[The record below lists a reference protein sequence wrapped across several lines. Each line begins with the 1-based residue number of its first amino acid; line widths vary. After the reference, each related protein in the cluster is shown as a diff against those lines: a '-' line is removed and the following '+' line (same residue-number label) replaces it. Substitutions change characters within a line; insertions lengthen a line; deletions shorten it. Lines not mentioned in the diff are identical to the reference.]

1 MMLLHR
7 HIESPVSPPASSF
20 VGFKRTGDF
29 AEQAALLQ
37 GWNQDYAQ
45 LSSGRFEGY
54 VSEMRFDGIHL
65 FLEYTSQSMFQHGQL
80 PEDVIAVGV
89 PLQFGSNGLFCGS
102 ACDNHSMHIFSG
114 KEGFEFFS
122 PTQLLMGGISVERDT
137 LLNSLSAEDRGVA
150 LQHIAHANLLNIDN
164 IRTNTVRNFMAGV
177 FEMIQLQPQLLE
189 NTQNKASLSQ
199 TIISLLTDCLI
210 DSTTTADKLAEHAIT
225 NAKCWNILAETRELV
240 RKHADMPIS
249 VAEVCQQLS
258 ISRRTLQYCFQNLL
272 NTTPM
277 AYLRAERLNGV
288 RSMLKTANSVTE
300 AAAHWGFWHFG
311 HFSQEY
317 KKMFGELP
325 SATFKRLH
333 PVKVEFINVAK
344 VIQP

>member
-1 MMLLHR
+1 MLPLR
-7 HIESPVSPPASSF
+7 HIKSPVNASASSF

-45 LSSGRFEGY
+45 ISSGRFEGY

-80 PEDVIAVGV
+80 AEDVIAVGV
-89 PLQFGSNGLFCGS
+89 PLQFSSNGLFCGS
-102 ACDNHSMHIFSG
+102 ACDYHSMHIFSG

-122 PTQLLMGGISVERDT
+122 PTQLLMGGISVGRDT
-137 LLNSLSAEDRGVA
+137 LLNSLGAEDRQSA
-150 LQHIAHANLLNIDN
+150 LRHIAHANLLNLDN
-164 IRTNTVRNFMAGV
+164 TKTNAVRDFMAGA
-177 FEMIQLQPQLLE
+177 FEMIRLEPQLLE

-199 TIISLLTDCLI
+199 TVISLLTECLI
-210 DSTTTADKLAEHAIT
+210 DGSAATDKLAHHAIT
-225 NAKCWNILAETRELV
+225 YAKCWNIIGETRELV
-240 RKHADMPIS
+240 HQHADMPIS

-258 ISRRTLQYCFQNLL
+258 VSRRTLQYCFQNLL

-325 SATFKRLH
+325 SVTYKRLH
-333 PVKVEFINVAK
+333 PIKVEFTYPA
-344 VIQP
+344 

>member
-1 MMLLHR
+1 
-7 HIESPVSPPASSF
+7 
-20 VGFKRTGDF
+20 
-29 AEQAALLQ
+29 
-37 GWNQDYAQ
+37 
-45 LSSGRFEGY
+45 
-54 VSEMRFDGIHL
+54 
-65 FLEYTSQSMFQHGQL
+65 
-80 PEDVIAVGV
+80 
-89 PLQFGSNGLFCGS
+89 
-102 ACDNHSMHIFSG
+102 
-114 KEGFEFFS
+114 
-122 PTQLLMGGISVERDT
+122 
-137 LLNSLSAEDRGVA
+137 
-150 LQHIAHANLLNIDN
+150 
-164 IRTNTVRNFMAGV
+164 MAGV

-210 DSTTTADKLAEHAIT
+210 DSTTTADKLADHSIT
-225 NAKCWNILAETRELV
+225 NAKCWHILAETRELV

-249 VAEVCQQLS
+249 VAEVCQQLN

-333 PVKVEFINVAK
+333 PIKFEFINVAK
-344 VIQP
+344 VIQI

>member
-1 MMLLHR
+1 MQR
-7 HIESPVSPPASSF
+7 HHLIESPENQPATTF

-54 VSEMRFDGIHL
+54 VSEMRFDSVHL

-89 PLQFGSNGLFCGS
+89 PLQFSSNGLFCGS
-102 ACDNHSMHIFSG
+102 ACDHHSMHVFSG

-122 PTQLLMGGISVERDT
+122 PTQLLMGGISVARET
-137 LLNSLSAEDRGVA
+137 LLNTLSAEDQTFA
-150 LQHIAHANLLNIDN
+150 LQHIAHANLLNLDN
-164 IRTNTVRNFMAGV
+164 VKTKAVRDFMAGA
-177 FEMIQLQPQLLE
+177 FEMIRHQPQLLE
-189 NTQNKASLSQ
+189 NVQNKASLSQ
-199 TIISLLTDCLI
+199 TVISLLTECLV
-210 DSTTTADKLAEHAIT
+210 DNTNTADKLAHHSSIT
-225 NAKCWNILAETRELV
+225 NAKCWNIIAETRELV
-240 RKHADMPIS
+240 RKNADMPIS
-249 VAEVCQQLS
+249 VAEVCQQLG

-288 RSMLKTANSVTE
+288 RTMLKTANSVTE

-317 KKMFGELP
+317 KKMFDELP
-325 SATFKRLH
+325 STTFRRL
-333 PVKVEFINVAK
+333 
-344 VIQP
+344 QPA